1 MSRRSRTKDRR
12 PWLHNSGKSA
22 AAWRP
27 RQRDSP
33 KRPRS
38 TPPGSAEAAPA
49 PCRGP
54 LVDTS
59 SAALA
64 RGRRTA
70 RGARSYPLAST
81 CRAASLL
88 QLTVESQ
95 PVPLPHTRRGTNA
108 SLRSLASFSLTVARP
123 SRRRSWARQ
132 NFVGT
137 CKEACL
143 PRSRL
148 RTTQPHPKN
157 LLPIARNCEKRTSH
171 PCPPPQTF

>member
-1 MSRRSRTKDRR
+1 MGMDLRRQRKRARTAS
-12 PWLHNSGKSA
+12 HT
-22 AAWRP
+22 AWRP
-27 RQRDSP
+27 P
-33 KRPRS
+33 
-38 TPPGSAEAAPA
+38 AEIAPA
-49 PCRGP
+49 TALDATARLHGARRK
-54 LVDTS
+54 
-59 SAALA
+59 AATPW
-64 RGRRTA
+64 RGRWTIECGDWRA
-70 RGARSYPLAST
+70 VGPRGQSYPLAST

-88 QLTVESQ
+88 QLTVEAA
-95 PVPLPHTRRGTNA
+95 PLALPHTRRGTNA
-108 SLRSLASFSLTVARP
+108 SLRSLASFSVTVARP

-132 NFVGT
+132 HFVGT